1 MRHICTFWLVVA
13 VATSVVA
20 AAQRSKIKTKAAK
33 TGATAVVEAYADSLS
48 ALRLRIDSMP
58 PSGAA
63 SLSDRGVGSYY
74 RLFVPATFYHSSIT
88 GRFAIDDADEQA
100 DPVAVAVDSALMN
113 LYMTRPDLVANTETR
128 LRRAG
133 SIRNDVDKVVMPEVD
148 MTDKIELL
156 PDDEPEPMP
165 SAVLIRKPNFWAF
178 SGDGYLQFLQN
189 FVSGNWYKGGES
201 NYSMVG
207 NVTLNAN
214 YNNKSK
220 LKLDNKLEL
229 KLGFQT
235 SRGDTLHKFKTNN
248 DMIRYTGKVGLQASK
263 RWYYTLQLLA
273 YTQFTKGL
281 KSNDDYVYS
290 DFMSPFNLN
299 VGLGMDYSVEAAKKR
314 LKGNIN
320 IAPLSFNFR
329 YVDRKY
335 LASRYGIKGD
345 HRTLEDFGS
354 QLTADLTWTFCDQVK
369 WKTRLYFYTTY
380 ERTEIEWENTITL
393 AVSKY
398 ISANLFLYPR
408 FDDSTNRDDKLGY
421 LQFKEYS
428 SLGFSYSF

>member
-1 MRHICTFWLVVA
+1 MRHIRTFSLVLVVA
-13 VATSVVA
+13 VAAVA
-20 AAQRSKIKTKAAK
+20 AAQRRASGRAAVK
-33 TGATAVVEAYADSLS
+33 TGAAAVASAYTDSLA
-48 ALRLRIDSMP
+48 ALRSRIDSLP
-58 PSGAA
+58 PSAGT
-63 SLSDRGVGSYY
+63 SLSGQGVGGYY
-74 RLFVPATFYHSSIT
+74 RLFVPPTFYHSSIT
-88 GRFAIDDADEQA
+88 GRFAIDGGGDEA
-100 DPVAVAVDSALMN
+100 DPVEAAVDSALMN
-113 LYMTRPDLVANTETR
+113 LYLTRPDLVANTETR
-128 LRRAG
+128 LRQVG
-133 SIRNDVDKVVMPEVD
+133 SVRSDVEKVVKPKVD
-148 MTDKIELL
+148 MTDKIEMF

-220 LKLDNKLEL
+220 LKFDNKLEM

-235 SRGDTLHKFKTNN
+235 SRGDTVHKFKTNN
-248 DMIRYTGKVGLQASK
+248 DLLRYTGKIGLQATK
-263 RWYYTLQLLA
+263 HWYYTLQLLA
-273 YTQFTKGL
+273 YTQFTQGL

-299 VGLGMDYSVEAAKKR
+299 IGLGMDYTVEAAKKR
-314 LKGNIN
+314 LKGNVN

-335 LASRYGIKGD
+335 LASRYSIKGD

-380 ERTEIEWENTITL
+380 ERTEVEWENTITL
-393 AVSKY
+393 TVSKY

-408 FDDSTNRDDKLGY
+408 FDDSATRDDKLGY

>member
-1 MRHICTFWLVVA
+1 
-13 VATSVVA
+13 
-20 AAQRSKIKTKAAK
+20 
-33 TGATAVVEAYADSLS
+33 
-48 ALRLRIDSMP
+48 
-58 PSGAA
+58 
-63 SLSDRGVGSYY
+63 
-74 RLFVPATFYHSSIT
+74 
-88 GRFAIDDADEQA
+88 
-100 DPVAVAVDSALMN
+100 
-113 LYMTRPDLVANTETR
+113 
-128 LRRAG
+128 
-133 SIRNDVDKVVMPEVD
+133 
-148 MTDKIELL
+148 
-156 PDDEPEPMP
+156 
-165 SAVLIRKPNFWAF
+165 
-178 SGDGYLQFLQN
+178 
-189 FVSGNWYKGGES
+189 VSGNWYKGGES

-263 RWYYTLQLLA
+263 RWYYTFQLLA